1 MLVSDTKDQ
10 NNNNDDNDGETMM
23 MMMMMMMMKT
33 MNDTGKSHMRC
44 SRIPG
49 TAEYVSDFE
58 LTTQIKSKAVA
69 TCLVCESV
77 EIKAE
82 WCRLRLSFASFFIA
96 QQCHN

>member
-1 MLVSDTKDQ
+1 MLVILLIKITM
-10 NNNNDDNDGETMM
+10 TMM
-23 MMMMMMMMKT
+23 AKPLMMKI
-33 MNDTGKSHMRC
+33 MNDTEKCHMRC
-44 SRIPG
+44 SRILG
-49 TAEYVSDFE
+49 TAEYVSDVE
-58 LTTQIKSKAVA
+58 LTTQMKSKAAA